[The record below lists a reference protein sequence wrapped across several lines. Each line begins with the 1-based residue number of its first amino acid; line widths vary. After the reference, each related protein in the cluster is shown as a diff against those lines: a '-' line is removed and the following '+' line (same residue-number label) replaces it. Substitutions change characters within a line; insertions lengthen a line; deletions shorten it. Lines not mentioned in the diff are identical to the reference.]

1 MKFYWITNT
10 VVLVDPVFK
19 CKVTHQLSILTTK
32 KRKSMKT
39 MGKRKIGVF
48 QHQMK

>member
-32 KRKSMKT
+32 KRKAWKQWEK
-39 MGKRKIGVF
+39 GKNLSIST
-48 QHQMK
+48 